1 MELNQIFTF
10 LTKNYQNVASP
21 PEEENSD
28 TVLLF
33 EPRISYPALRVTEI
47 NFLFRFDRFLKQFA
61 KKIAKKIEKKSNFQN
76 FRILSFFFQN
86 FSNLYPNFWPSHNL

>member
-28 TVLLF
+28 TVLLL
-33 EPRISYPALRVTEI
+33 EPRISYPALRVTAKEI
-47 NFLFRFDRFLKQFA
+47 YSKMIDFF
-61 KKIAKKIEKKSNFQN
+61 EK
-76 FRILSFFFQN
+76 
-86 FSNLYPNFWPSHNL
+86 LY